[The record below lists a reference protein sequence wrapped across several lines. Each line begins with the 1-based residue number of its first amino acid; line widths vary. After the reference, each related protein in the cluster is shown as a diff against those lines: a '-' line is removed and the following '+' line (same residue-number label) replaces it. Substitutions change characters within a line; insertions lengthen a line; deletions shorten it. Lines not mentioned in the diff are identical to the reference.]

1 MPQRLPETAAVRDQ
15 IERLL
20 ALPAIRRSPNSL
32 KLLSHLGERLLQGR
46 PAPGQ
51 YELATEVMGLGRDF
65 DPDANPLIRMQAGRL
80 RRALRAHAEG
90 PGAADPVRILLS
102 SGSYAL
108 TAESPAAPAAPRMV
122 VRPLVA
128 LAEFRGIGL
137 GPAQAHLP
145 SVLAEELALCL
156 GGVSGL
162 RVHGP
167 LSRARLDQDHL
178 DAAAAAR
185 RAGAD
190 LALDGSLQAADDGLV
205 VRLRLL
211 DALTGEQLWSS
222 RRRCA
227 EGPCQ
232 LAEMEGE
239 LIRQM
244 GVEIGED
251 FGVIDR
257 HLSDLAKV
265 KPAAALSVV
274 EAIALARTYLA
285 TFAPE
290 LRDRS
295 IEALRRAC
303 AEHPAEPLPPATL
316 VIVLASLVGDHTW
329 SQPWPKDEMRAR
341 AETARRLAPDSPWTL
356 LACAADAWMRRGDDD
371 LARLADRVAAAP
383 HLSPIIRGGIGLWML
398 LRSTRPELALAWIE
412 EAFAAHPH
420 QPTAYH
426 IGRMCAH
433 LLAGDAAGLSRALAD
448 YGHDDGWARPLL
460 EGVVAAW
467 KGDRAGALARLEQL
481 QQADPTFATHGLG
494 RFSAIWHEDY
504 QKAVHRAFCT
514 VRLRLPATKA
524 LP

>member
-32 KLLSHLGERLLQGR
+32 KLLAHLGERLLQGR

-80 RRALRAHAEG
+80 RRALQAHAD
-90 PGAADPVRILLS
+90 GAGLADPVRILLPA
-102 SGSYAL
+102 GSYAL
-108 TAESPAAPAAPRMV
+108 TADSPAAPAVGRLV

-128 LAEFRGIGL
+128 LAEFRAIGL
-137 GPAQAHLP
+137 GPSQAHLP

-156 GGVSGL
+156 GGISGL

-178 DAAAAAR
+178 DVAAAAR

-211 DALTGEQLWSS
+211 DAPTGEQLWSS
-222 RRRCA
+222 RRHCA
-227 EGPCQ
+227 DGPCQ

-239 LIRQM
+239 FIRQM
-244 GVEIGED
+244 GIEIGED

-265 KPAAALSVV
+265 KPEAALSVG
-274 EAIALARTYLA
+274 EAVALARTYLA
-285 TFAPE
+285 TYAPE

-295 IEALRRAC
+295 IDALRHAC
-303 AEHPAEPLPPATL
+303 DDHPAEPLPPATL

-329 SQPWPKDEMRAR
+329 RQPWPKEEMTAR
-341 AETARRLAPDSPWTL
+341 AAAARRLAPDSPWTF
-356 LACAADAWMRRGDDD
+356 LAVAADAWMRRSDDD
-371 LARLADRVAAAP
+371 LVRVADRVAAMP
-383 HLSPIIRGGIGLWML
+383 HLSPIVRGGVGLWL
-398 LRSTRPELALAWIE
+398 LVRSLRHDTALGWLD
-412 EAFAAHPH
+412 EAFGAHPH
-420 QPTAYH
+420 QPTGYH
-426 IGRMCAH
+426 MGRMCAQ
-433 LLAGDAAGLSRALAD
+433 LLAKDAEGLSRTLSD
-448 YGHDDGWARPLL
+448 FGHAEGWVRPLM

-467 KGDRAGALARLEQL
+467 RGDRAAAADCLQRLQRV
-481 QQADPTFATHGLG
+481 DPTVASHGLA
-494 RFSAIWHEDY
+494 RFSAIMHEDY
-504 QKAVHRAFCT
+504 QRAVHEAFDR
-514 VRLRLPATKA
+514 VNLRLPATIP

>member
-1 MPQRLPETAAVRDQ
+1 MD
-15 IERLL
+15 
-20 ALPAIRRSPNSL
+20 
-32 KLLSHLGERLLQGR
+32 GR

-51 YELATEVMGLGRDF
+51 YELATEVMGLGRGF
-65 DPDANPLIRMQAGRL
+65 DPDANPLIRMQVGRL
-80 RRALRAHAEG
+80 RRALRAHADG
-90 PGAADPVRILLS
+90 DGASDTVRIVLPA
-102 SGSYAL
+102 GAYAL
-108 TAESPAAPAAPRMV
+108 HAQFTSAIVARPV
-122 VRPLVA
+122 LRPLVV

-137 GPAQAHLP
+137 SPAQAHLP
-145 SVLAEELALCL
+145 AVLAEELALCL
-156 GGVSGL
+156 GAIPGL

-185 RAGAD
+185 RVGAD
-190 LALDGSLQAADDGLV
+190 LALDGSLQAVDDALV

-211 DALTGEQLWSS
+211 DAPSGEQLWSS

-227 EGPCQ
+227 DGPCQ

-244 GVEIGED
+244 GLEIGED
-251 FGVIDR
+251 FGIIDR

-265 KPAAALSVV
+265 KPEAALSVG
-274 EAIALARTYLA
+274 EAVALARTYLA
-285 TFAPE
+285 TFAPD
-290 LRDRS
+290 LRDRAL
-295 IEALRRAC
+295 EALRRAC
-303 AEHPAEPLPPATL
+303 DEHPAEPLPPATL
-316 VIVLASLVGDHTW
+316 VLVLASLIGDHTW
-329 SQPWPKDEMRAR
+329 RQAWPKEEMTAR
-341 AETARRLAPDSPWTL
+341 ADAARRLAPDSPWTL
-356 LACAADAWMRRGDDD
+356 LALAAEASSHRRDDD
-371 LARLADRVAAAP
+371 LVRLAGRVAAMP
-383 HLSPIIRGGIGLWML
+383 HLSPIIRGGVGLWML

-504 QKAVHRAFCT
+504 QKAVHRAFRT

>member
-1 MPQRLPETAAVRDQ
+1 M
-15 IERLL
+15 
-20 ALPAIRRSPNSL
+20 
-32 KLLSHLGERLLQGR
+32 
-46 PAPGQ
+46 PGQ

-65 DPDANPLIRMQAGRL
+65 DPDTNPLIRMQVGRL
-80 RRALRAHAEG
+80 RRALQAHAD
-90 PGAADPVRILLS
+90 GAGVADPVRILLPA
-102 SGSYAL
+102 GSYAL
-108 TAESPAAPAAPRMV
+108 TADSPAAPAVGRLV

-137 GPAQAHLP
+137 SPAQSPLP
-145 SVLAEELALCL
+145 AVLAEELALCL
-156 GGVSGL
+156 GGIPGL

-190 LALDGSLQAADDGLV
+190 LALDGSIQAVDEGLV

-211 DALTGEQLWSS
+211 DAPTGEQLWSS
-222 RRRCA
+222 RRHCA
-227 EGPCQ
+227 DGPCQ

-244 GVEIGED
+244 GLEVGED

-265 KPAAALSVV
+265 KPEAALSVG
-274 EAIALARTYLA
+274 EAVALARTYLA
-285 TFAPE
+285 TFAPD
-290 LRDRS
+290 LRDRAL
-295 IEALRRAC
+295 EVLRRAC

-329 SQPWPKDEMRAR
+329 RQSWPFEEMAAC
-341 AETARRLAPDSPWTL
+341 AEAARRLAPDSPWTL
-356 LACAADAWMRRGDDD
+356 LATAADAWARRRDEV
-371 LARLADRVAAAP
+371 LAGLADRAAAMP
-383 HLSPIIRGGIGLWML
+383 HLSPIIRGGIGFWLL
-398 LRSTRPELALAWIE
+398 LRSLRREQALAWID
-412 EAFAAHPH
+412 EALAAHPH
-420 QPTAYH
+420 QPTGYH
-426 IGRMCAH
+426 MGRMCAH
-433 LLAGDAAGLSRALAD
+433 LLAKDADGLARTLSD
-448 YGHDDGWARPLL
+448 FGHADGWVRPLM

-467 KGDRAGALARLEQL
+467 RGDRASALERLGQL
-481 QQADPTFATHGLG
+481 QRVDPTVATHGLA

-504 QKAVHRAFCT
+504 QQVVREAFRGVKLRA
-514 VRLRLPATKA
+514 PATIA